1 VASSG
6 KATDMAD
13 MAKLVLNGTTHDL
26 DVVVGTEGEQALDIS
41 GLRKTTGHITL
52 DEGYMNTGSCASAIT
67 FVDDKV
73 NHLQRAAGL
82 GVRPVLAGWG
92 FNTVREHS
100 LASSLGFEIA
110 HLSTAEATLFKGDQ

>member
-1 VASSG
+1 
-6 KATDMAD
+6 
-13 MAKLVLNGTTHDL
+13 
-26 DVVVGTEGEQALDIS
+26 
-41 GLRKTTGHITL
+41 LRNHLGV
-52 DEGYMNTGSCASAIT
+52 DFPAIT